1 MFASLGAVA
10 LFGLL
15 TRTRRLRWWL
25 LIPVAAVA
33 WAFMHASG
41 VHATIAGVVLGLTV
55 PAFPLHGE
63 SHART
68 HTLDD
73 AVRPF
78 SAGVALPVFAFFAAG
93 VTLTGGSEG
102 VLDQPVFIAALVGL
116 VIGKV
121 LGVLGMTA
129 LLTRFTPFRL
139 PDAIGLR
146 DLFPIGFLCGI
157 GFTVSL
163 LITELSFEDGTH
175 FRAAKVG
182 ILAASFL
189 AAVLGAV
196 LLRWDARTAR
206 LADMNRDDLADQ
218 DHGVIGDPDDH

>member
-1 MFASLGAVA
+1 MPLGQFAVGAVDDA
-10 LFGLL
+10 DLVSGQ
-15 TRTRRLRWWL
+15 R
-25 LIPVAAVA
+25 VAARDDLQRRAV
-33 WAFMHASG
+33 
-41 VHATIAGVVLGLTV
+41 ATI
-55 PAFPLHGE
+55 
-63 SHART
+63 
-68 HTLDD
+68 
-73 AVRPF
+73 
-78 SAGVALPVFAFFAAG
+78 
-93 VTLTGGSEG
+93 
-102 VLDQPVFIAALVGL
+102 VGR
-116 VIGKV
+116 G
-121 LGVLGMTA
+121 
-129 LLTRFTPFRL
+129 
-139 PDAIGLR
+139 GLR